1 MFLATRLTLAFDL
14 DINYLYLW
22 QKCYLA
28 TQKGR
33 LQAEKKIL
41 FLQNLNKSVINKVIT
56 LYVVY

>member
-33 LQAEKKIL
+33 LQARKENPIPAK
-41 FLQNLNKSVINKVIT
+41 FE
-56 LYVVY
+56 